1 MMCGLPCYDCVVTED
16 GVSQPCCVVF
26 EDGVWV
32 ALLSVCYDWGW
43 CVGCLAVSVL

>member
-16 GVSQPCCVVF
+16 GVSQPCCGCVVF

-32 ALLSVCYDWGW
+32 ALLSVCCDWG
-43 CVGCLAVSVL
+43 